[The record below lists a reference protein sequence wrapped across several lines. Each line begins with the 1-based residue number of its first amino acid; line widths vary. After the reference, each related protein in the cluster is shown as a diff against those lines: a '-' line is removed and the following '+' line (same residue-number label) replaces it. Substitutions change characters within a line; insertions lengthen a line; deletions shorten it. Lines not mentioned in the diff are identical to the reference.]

1 MKEIGTFE
9 AKTHLSALLD
19 EVARGVEVV
28 ITRRGVAVAR
38 LVPAGSPRRTS
49 AGDPIARA
57 KAFAK
62 GDYVVLIWEREA
74 KDPTDPSKM
83 YKYNDFDLFRIENG
97 RIAEHWDG
105 AVKNAPGAGRG
116 KE

>member
-19 EVARGVEVV
+19 EVARGVEFV

-38 LVPAGSPRRTS
+38 LVPAGAPRHTGV
-49 AGDPIARA
+49 GDPIARA

-62 GDYVVLIWEREA
+62 GQTL
-74 KDPTDPSKM
+74 
-83 YKYNDFDLFRIENG
+83 G
-97 RIAEHWDG
+97 RLSWKTLRDE
-105 AVKNAPGAGRG
+105 GRR
-116 KE
+116 

>member
-19 EVARGVEVV
+19 EVERGMEVV

-38 LVPAGSPRRTS
+38 LVPAAPRRTG

-57 KAFAK
+57 KAFAE
-62 GDYVVLIWEREA
+62 GQTL
-74 KDPTDPSKM
+74 
-83 YKYNDFDLFRIENG
+83 G
-97 RIAEHWDG
+97 RLSWKKLRDE
-105 AVKNAPGAGRG
+105 GRR
-116 KE
+116 

>member
-19 EVARGVEVV
+19 EVARGIEVV

-38 LVPAGSPRRTS
+38 LVPAGAPRRTN
-49 AGDPIARA
+49 AGDPVARA

-62 GDYVVLIWEREA
+62 GQTL
-74 KDPTDPSKM
+74 
-83 YKYNDFDLFRIENG
+83 G
-97 RIAEHWDG
+97 RVSWKKLRDE
-105 AVKNAPGAGRG
+105 GRR
-116 KE
+116 

>member
-19 EVARGVEVV
+19 EVERGVEVV

-38 LVPAGSPRRTS
+38 LVPAAAPRRTG

-62 GDYVVLIWEREA
+62 CQTLGQLSWKKLRDE
-74 KDPTDPSKM
+74 
-83 YKYNDFDLFRIENG
+83 G
-97 RIAEHWDG
+97 R
-105 AVKNAPGAGRG
+105 R
-116 KE
+116 

>member
-1 MKEIGTFE
+1 MKTVSTFE

-38 LVPAGSPRRTS
+38 LVPAGSPRRTG

-57 KAFAK
+57 KTFAK
-62 GDYVVLIWEREA
+62 GQTLGALSWKKLRD
-74 KDPTDPSKM
+74 KD
-83 YKYNDFDLFRIENG
+83 R
-97 RIAEHWDG
+97 R
-105 AVKNAPGAGRG
+105 
-116 KE
+116 

>member
-19 EVARGVEVV
+19 EVARGVEIV

-38 LVPAGSPRRTS
+38 LVPAGASRRTG

-62 GDYVVLIWEREA
+62 GQRLARLSW
-74 KDPTDPSKM
+74 KK
-83 YKYNDFDLFRIENG
+83 FRDQG
-97 RIAEHWDG
+97 R
-105 AVKNAPGAGRG
+105 R
-116 KE
+116 

>member
-38 LVPAGSPRRTS
+38 LVPAGSPRRTGT
-49 AGDPIARA
+49 GDPIARA

-62 GDYVVLIWEREA
+62 GQTLRRLSWKKLRDE
-74 KDPTDPSKM
+74 
-83 YKYNDFDLFRIENG
+83 G
-97 RIAEHWDG
+97 R
-105 AVKNAPGAGRG
+105 R
-116 KE
+116 

>member
-38 LVPAGSPRRTS
+38 LVPAMRLGLPLATKDK
-49 AGDPIARA
+49 ALARA
-57 KAFAK
+57 AAA
-62 GDYVVLIWEREA
+62 L
-74 KDPTDPSKM
+74 
-83 YKYNDFDLFRIENG
+83 RIKSL
-97 RIAEHWDG
+97 A
-105 AVKNAPGAGRG
+105 A
-116 KE
+116 

>member
-1 MKEIGTFE
+1 MKEVGTFE

-38 LVPAGSPRRTS
+38 LVPATAPLRSG

-62 GDYVVLIWEREA
+62 HQTL
-74 KDPTDPSKM
+74 
-83 YKYNDFDLFRIENG
+83 G
-97 RIAEHWDG
+97 RLAWKKLRDE
-105 AVKNAPGAGRG
+105 GRR
-116 KE
+116 

>member
-19 EVARGVEVV
+19 EVARGIEVV

-38 LVPAGSPRRTS
+38 LVPAGAPRRTN
-49 AGDPIARA
+49 AGDPVARA

-62 GDYVVLIWEREA
+62 GQTL
-74 KDPTDPSKM
+74 
-83 YKYNDFDLFRIENG
+83 G
-97 RIAEHWDG
+97 RLSWKKLRDDG
-105 AVKNAPGAGRG
+105 RQ
-116 KE
+116 

>member
-28 ITRRGVAVAR
+28 ITRRGVPIAR
-38 LVPAGSPRRTS
+38 LVPAGSPRPS
-49 AGDPIARA
+49 GAGDPIARA

-62 GDYVVLIWEREA
+62 GQTL
-74 KDPTDPSKM
+74 
-83 YKYNDFDLFRIENG
+83 G
-97 RIAEHWDG
+97 RLSWQKLRDE
-105 AVKNAPGAGRG
+105 GRR
-116 KE
+116 